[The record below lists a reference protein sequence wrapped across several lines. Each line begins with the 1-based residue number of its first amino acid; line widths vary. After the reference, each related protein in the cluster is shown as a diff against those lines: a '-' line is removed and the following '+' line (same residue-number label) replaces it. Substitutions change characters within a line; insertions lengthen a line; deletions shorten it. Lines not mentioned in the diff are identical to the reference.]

1 MAASPVESQ
10 FRTLEPVQDDEI
22 GVTLP
27 LDLSVDDL
35 VARAAADVVSAV
47 SSASALGKGV

>member
-1 MAASPVESQ
+1 LSTAGP
-10 FRTLEPVQDDEI
+10 FRTLQPLQDDEI

-35 VARAAADVVSAV
+35 VACAAVAVVSAV
-47 SSASALGKGV
+47 SSVSALGKGV